1 MPDLARKLLVKPD
14 STVRLINAPEGAD
27 DLLGALPAG
36 ARRSASGSADVVVV
50 FVRNLAELG
59 AAVGSLRRH
68 ARSSKAAWVAYPKK
82 SSGRSDGLSRDVI
95 RTTLDATDITPV
107 TQVALDGTWSALRV
121 RPLDEV
127 GH

>member
-1 MPDLARKLLVKPD
+1 MPDVARKLLVKPG
-14 STVRLINAPEGAD
+14 STVRLVDAPLGAD
-27 DLLGALPAG
+27 ELLGPLPTG
-36 ARRSASGSADVVVV
+36 ERRAASGSADVVVV
-50 FVRNLAELG
+50 FVADLAGFTASIE
-59 AAVGSLRRH
+59 ALRRE

-82 SSGRSDGLSRDVI
+82 SSGRSEGLGRDVI

-107 TQVALDGTWSALRV
+107 TQVALDETWSALRL